1 MISIRRRQAELGKA
15 RSMPQSQT
23 DITRTTL
30 AMLFIGGLIAAS
42 FWVMQPFLPAIVWA
56 ITLVIATWPLMT
68 WVQRHVGHRRGLAV
82 LVMCLLLLLVL
93 IVPFWLAV
101 TTVVANVDEIAE
113 LVRTILS
120 LRVPPPPDW
129 LAGVPLVGAPLAQ
142 AWARITSEGARELA
156 PLLTPYAGELT
167 RWIAS
172 AAGSLGS
179 MILQLLLIVAIAAVL
194 YANGEKAAALALRF
208 GRRLSGDRGEM
219 VVRLAGQAIRAVAL
233 GVVVTAIAQSV
244 LGGIG
249 LAVAGV
255 PFAPLLSALM
265 FLLCLAQ
272 VGPALVLIPAV
283 VWMYFVGNTV
293 WATVLLAFTVPAM
306 TLDNVLRP
314 ILIRKGAD
322 LPLLLVLAGV
332 IGGLI
337 ATGLLG
343 IFLGPTVLAVAYTLL
358 NAWISEVDDPERLGV
373 VPGATPT
380 QVGSHGPMLQDRTAP
395 NNCGARR
402 DVGGP
407 GGADV

>member
-1 MISIRRRQAELGKA
+1 VCFADDQELQTSGRIGKA

-30 AMLFIGGLIAAS
+30 AVLFIGGLIAAS
-42 FWVMQPFLPAIVWA
+42 LWVMQPFLPAIVWA
-56 ITLVIATWPLMT
+56 TTLVIATWPLMT
-68 WVQRHVGHRRGLAV
+68 WVQRHVVHRRGPAV
-82 LVMCLLLLLVL
+82 LIMCLLLLLVL

-101 TTVVANVDEIAE
+101 STVLANVDEIAE

-120 LRVPPPPDW
+120 LRIPPPPDW
-129 LAGVPLVGAPLAQ
+129 LAQVPLVGAPLTQ
-142 AWARITSEGARELA
+142 AWARLTSAGAHELA
-156 PLLTPYAGELT
+156 PLLTPYAGEVT
-167 RWIAS
+167 RWFAS

-179 MILQLLLIVAIAAVL
+179 VILQLLLIVAIAAVL
-194 YANGEKAAALALRF
+194 YMNGEKAAVLALRF

-219 VVRLAGQAIRAVAL
+219 VILLAGQAIRAVAL

-283 VWMYFVGNTV
+283 VWMYFVGDTV

-306 TLDNVLRP
+306 TLDNILRP

-322 LPLLLVLAGV
+322 LPLLLILAGV

-343 IFLGPTVLAVAYTLL
+343 IFLGPTVLAVSYTLL
-358 NAWISEVDDPERLGV
+358 NAWISEVDDQELPAV
-373 VPGATPT
+373 VPDSLSTHA
-380 QVGSHGPMLQDRTAP
+380 GSSGPLLPDRA
-395 NNCGARR
+395 AL
-402 DVGGP
+402 DS
-407 GGADV
+407 